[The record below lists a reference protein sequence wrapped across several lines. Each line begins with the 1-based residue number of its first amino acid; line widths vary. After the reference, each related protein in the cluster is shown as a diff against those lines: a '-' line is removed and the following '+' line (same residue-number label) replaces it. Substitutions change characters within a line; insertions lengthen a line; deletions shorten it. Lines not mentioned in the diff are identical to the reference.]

1 MSIRPPEGGLRE
13 GQKSCGPEA
22 ESSERKTNMDITEE
36 ALMNEAYGPD
46 EEEILAEA
54 WPVLKEDMSREFKD
68 YLEEIGLRI

>member
-1 MSIRPPEGGLRE
+1 
-13 GQKSCGPEA
+13 
-22 ESSERKTNMDITEE
+22 MDITEE